1 MRGRGIVYFAANK
14 SFMYWFQ
21 IVSGSSGTE
30 FAKSL
35 IQSNKACSLLKLLI
49 SKQVYIYEKDKF
61 YAKLSQA

>member
-1 MRGRGIVYFAANK
+1 MRSGGIVYFAANK

-49 SKQVYIYEKDKF
+49 AKQVYIYKQDKF
-61 YAKLSQA
+61 YAQLSRA